1 MVSRSSWGRIIADQP
16 PGGNFKRGREDI
28 ALVNPFSFMLSSI
41 VVNPNTLRSR
51 ALPAFLLTVLPLL
64 SACKKD
70 EAAPAAARPPV
81 PVTIGIVVQK
91 DMPNHKEWI
100 GNLQGTVTSLVKPN
114 ISGNIIQR
122 YYTEGSVVKQ
132 GEPLFQID
140 PAPFQAN
147 LDKAKADLASA
158 IAQETKVQQDFV
170 RAQNLLAG
178 KVISVQEFQ
187 NQQQNYQ
194 AMVAQVAAKQAD
206 VQASQVN
213 LDFTK
218 VVAPID
224 GLAGLANY
232 EVGTY
237 VGPSSQQPLTTIVAI
252 DPIKVVFQVGQD
264 DYLSLIAGSLKDP
277 SIATEQRKE
286 NREAGMQMVLSDGT
300 VYPQKG
306 TFRAAN
312 NQINTQ
318 TGSITVEGNFP
329 NPGMLLKPGLFARVN
344 ATVGVVNN
352 ALVVPIDAVI
362 TIQNLHQL
370 AVVGADNKVTIRNVN
385 LGFTTREEA
394 VILSGV
400 SAGEKIVLQGTQKVT
415 DGCTVTLLPASP
427 SPMPAPA
434 PVEQGVKTIPASGS
448 APSAPKSSGS
458 ATPKS

>member
-1 MVSRSSWGRIIADQP
+1 
-16 PGGNFKRGREDI
+16 
-28 ALVNPFSFMLSSI
+28 MLAAGLS
-41 VVNPNTLRSR
+41 
-51 ALPAFLLTVLPLL
+51 LL
-64 SACKKD
+64 SACKKQ
-70 EAAPAAARPPV
+70 APAPIPHPPV
-81 PVTIGIVVQK
+81 PVTIGAVVQK

-114 ISGNIIQR
+114 VSGNIIQR

-140 PAPFQAN
+140 PAPFQAD
-147 LDKAKADLASA
+147 LDRAKADLATA

-170 RAQNLLAG
+170 RAQSLLAG

-194 AMVAQVAAKQAD
+194 AMVAQVAAKQAA
-206 VQASQVN
+206 VQAAQVN

-218 VVAPID
+218 IVAPID

-237 VGPSSQQPLTTIVAI
+237 VSPSSAQPLTTIVAI

-264 DYLSLIAGSLKDP
+264 DYLSLIAGSINNP
-277 SIATEQRKE
+277 SLAEEQKKE
-286 NREAGMQMVLSDGT
+286 NRAAGMQMILSDGT

-312 NQINTQ
+312 NQISTQ

-329 NPGMLLKPGLFARVN
+329 NPGMLLKPGLFARVQ
-344 ATVGVVNN
+344 ATVGVQEN
-352 ALVVPIDAVI
+352 ALVVPLDAVI

-370 AVVGADNKVTIRNVN
+370 AVVGSDNKVTIRNVN
-385 LGFTTREEA
+385 VSFMTRSEA
-394 VILSGV
+394 VITSGV
-400 SAGEKIVLQGTQKVT
+400 SGGEKIVLQGIQKVT
-415 DGCTVTLLPASP
+415 EGCTVMPLPAATP
-427 SPMPAPA
+427 SPAA
-434 PVEQGVKTIPASGS
+434 NERASSKTIPA
-448 APSAPKSSGS
+448 AVPANPQSSGNS
-458 ATPKS
+458 AAKQ

>member
-1 MVSRSSWGRIIADQP
+1 MTSRRILFPTLAA
-16 PGGNFKRGREDI
+16 
-28 ALVNPFSFMLSSI
+28 AL
-41 VVNPNTLRSR
+41 
-51 ALPAFLLTVLPLL
+51 LL
-64 SACKKD
+64 SLFACKKP
-70 EAAPAAARPPV
+70 EAPPAVHPPV
-81 PVTIGIVVQK
+81 PVTLGTVVQK

-114 ISGNIIQR
+114 VSGNIIQR

-140 PAPFQAN
+140 PAPFQAD
-147 LDKAKADLASA
+147 LDKAKADLSTA

-170 RAQNLLAG
+170 RSQNLLAG

-194 AMVAQVAAKQAD
+194 AMVAQVAAKQAA
-206 VQASQVN
+206 VQSAQVN

-218 VVAPID
+218 IVAPID

-237 VGPSSQQPLTTIVAI
+237 VSPSSQQPLTTIVAI

-264 DYLSLIAGSLKDP
+264 DYLSLIEGSLKDP
-277 SIATEQRKE
+277 STAEKKKQEDRA
-286 NREAGMQMVLSDGT
+286 AGMQMILSDGM

-312 NQINTQ
+312 NQISTQ

-344 ATVGVVNN
+344 ATVGVING
-352 ALVVPIDAVI
+352 ALVVPLASLI

-370 AVVGADNKVTIRNVN
+370 AVVGPDNKVSIRNVN
-385 LGFTTREEA
+385 VALTTRDEV

-400 SAGEKIVLQGTQKVT
+400 SAGERVVVQGIQKVT
-415 DGCTVTLLPASP
+415 DGCTVMPLPASSPTPVPAKGSPENSTVRPLPASTP
-427 SPMPAPA
+427 SPAA
-434 PVEQGVKTIPASGS
+434 K
-448 APSAPKSSGS
+448 
-458 ATPKS
+458 

>member
-1 MVSRSSWGRIIADQP
+1 MVAGVTILS
-16 PGGNFKRGREDI
+16 
-28 ALVNPFSFMLSSI
+28 LV
-41 VVNPNTLRSR
+41 
-51 ALPAFLLTVLPLL
+51 
-64 SACKKD
+64 ACKKPPA
-70 EAAPAAARPPV
+70 AAPAHPPV
-81 PVTIGIVVQK
+81 PVTLGSVVQK

-114 ISGNIIQR
+114 VAGNIIQR

-140 PAPFQAN
+140 PAPFQAE
-147 LDKAKADLASA
+147 LDRAKADLASA

-170 RAQNLLAG
+170 RSQNLLAG
-178 KVISVQEFQ
+178 KVISIQEFQ

-194 AMVAQVAAKQAD
+194 AMVAQVASKQAA
-206 VQASQVN
+206 VQSAQVN

-237 VGPSSQQPLTTIVAI
+237 VSASSQQPLTTIVAI

-277 SIATEQRKE
+277 SQAEEQKKE
-286 NREAGMQMVLSDGT
+286 DRAAGMQMILSDGT

-312 NQINTQ
+312 NQISTQ

-329 NPGMLLKPGLFARVN
+329 NPGMLLKPGLFARVQ
-344 ATVGVVNN
+344 ATVGVQKD
-352 ALVVPIDAVI
+352 ALVVPLDAVI

-370 AVVGADNKVTIRNVN
+370 AVVGPDNKVTIRNVN
-385 LGFTTREEA
+385 VGFMTRQEA
-394 VILSGV
+394 VITSGV
-400 SAGEKIVLQGTQKVT
+400 SVDEKIVVQGTQKVT
-415 DGCTVTLLPASP
+415 DGCTVMPLPSATSAATP
-427 SPMPAPA
+427 SAA
-434 PVEQGVKTIPASGS
+434 VSEQSSSKTIPAVS
-448 APSAPKSSGS
+448 AGNPQSSS
-458 ATPKS
+458 VNAAKQ

>member
-1 MVSRSSWGRIIADQP
+1 VNAIRHRLSPALLVS
-16 PGGNFKRGREDI
+16 
-28 ALVNPFSFMLSSI
+28 ALL
-41 VVNPNTLRSR
+41 
-51 ALPAFLLTVLPLL
+51 LPLA
-64 SACKKD
+64 SCKKQ
-70 EAAPAAARPPV
+70 AAEPIVHPPV
-81 PVTIGIVVQK
+81 PVSIGMVVQK

-114 ISGNIIQR
+114 VSGNIIQR

-140 PAPFQAN
+140 PAPFQAD
-147 LDKAKADLASA
+147 LDKAKADLATA

-194 AMVAQVAAKQAD
+194 AMVAQVAAKQAA
-206 VQASQVN
+206 VQSAQVN

-218 VVAPID
+218 IVAPID
-224 GLAGLANY
+224 GMAGLANY

-237 VGPSSQQPLTTIVAI
+237 VSPSSAQPLTTIVAI

-277 SIATEQRKE
+277 STAEKQKE
-286 NREAGMQMVLSDGT
+286 EDRSAGMQMILSDGT

-312 NQINTQ
+312 NQISTQ

-329 NPGMLLKPGLFARVN
+329 NPGMLLRPGLFARVQ
-344 ATVGVVNN
+344 ATVGVQNN
-352 ALVVPIDAVI
+352 ALVVPLDAVI

-370 AVVGADNKVTIRNVN
+370 AVVGPDNKVSIRNVN
-385 LGFTTREEA
+385 VSFMTRQEA
-394 VILSGV
+394 VITSGV
-400 SAGEKIVLQGTQKVT
+400 SAGERIVVQGIQKVT
-415 DGCTVTLLPASP
+415 DGCTVMPLPATASAGAT
-427 SPMPAPA
+427 PAA
-434 PVEQGVKTIPASGS
+434 PPQEQMTSKNIPAAADRNPQSS
-448 APSAPKSSGS
+448 AGGAAKQ
-458 ATPKS
+458 

>member
-1 MVSRSSWGRIIADQP
+1 MHLLKS
-16 PGGNFKRGREDI
+16 
-28 ALVNPFSFMLSSI
+28 L
-41 VVNPNTLRSR
+41 
-51 ALPAFLLTVLPLL
+51 LPIPLLTGVVLFNP
-64 SACKKD
+64 ACKKQ
-70 EAAPAAARPPV
+70 AAEPAEHPPV
-81 PVTIGIVVQK
+81 PVTIGTVVQK
-91 DMPNHKEWI
+91 DMPNRKEWI

-114 ISGNIIQR
+114 VSGNIIQR

-140 PAPFQAN
+140 PAPFQAD
-147 LDKAKADLASA
+147 LDKAKADLSSA

-194 AMVAQVAAKQAD
+194 AMVAQVAAKQAA
-206 VQASQVN
+206 VQSAQVN

-218 VVAPID
+218 IVAPID
-224 GLAGLANY
+224 GMAGLANY

-237 VGPSSQQPLTTIVAI
+237 VSPSSAQPLTTIVAI

-277 SIATEQRKE
+277 SSAEKQKE
-286 NREAGMQMVLSDGT
+286 EDRSAGMQMILSDGT

-312 NQINTQ
+312 NQISTQ

-329 NPGMLLKPGLFARVN
+329 NPGMLLRPGLFARVQ
-344 ATVGVVNN
+344 ATVGVQNN
-352 ALVVPIDAVI
+352 ALVVPLDAVI

-370 AVVGADNKVTIRNVN
+370 AVVGPDNKVSIRNVN
-385 LGFTTREEA
+385 VSFMTRQEA
-394 VILSGV
+394 VITSGV
-400 SAGEKIVLQGTQKVT
+400 SVDEKIVVQGIQKVT
-415 DGCTVTLLPASP
+415 DGCTVMPLPAA
-427 SPMPAPA
+427 APA
-434 PVEQGVKTIPASGS
+434 AATPSAPVPEQTTSKTIPPATSGNPQSS
-448 APSAPKSSGS
+448 AGAAAKQ
-458 ATPKS
+458 